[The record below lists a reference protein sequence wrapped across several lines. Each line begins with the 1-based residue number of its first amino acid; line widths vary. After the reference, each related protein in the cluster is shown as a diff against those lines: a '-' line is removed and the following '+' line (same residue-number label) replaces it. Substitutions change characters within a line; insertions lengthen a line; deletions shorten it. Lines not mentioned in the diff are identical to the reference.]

1 MLNIKENM
9 LHAFVFVQIAFAV
22 LAVLALAFAQAIGAS
37 INIVSVLAVFGG
49 CVIVEMLVFAGI
61 FAYMQVAGRDYIG
74 ALNDAAHAMK
84 STRKHVVDTTGNA
97 VNTIKSAVEASKKQ
111 SASTEVIDAK
121 IDSNGVQV
129 AIEEPNA
136 DGANSDNGKTDE
148 NDDMQ
153 TKISNAKHARTD
165 DEEK

>member
-22 LAVLALAFAQAIGAS
+22 LAVLALAFAQAIGAD
-37 INIVSVLAVFGG
+37 IGIVNVLAVFGG

-61 FAYMQVAGRDYIG
+61 FAYMRVAGRDYVG
-74 ALNDAAHAMK
+74 ALDDAAHAVK
-84 STRKHVVDTTGNA
+84 STGKRVVGMTGNA
-97 VNTIKSAVEASKKQ
+97 VESIKTAVETSKKQ
-111 SASTEVIDAK
+111 LSSTEIVDAK
-121 IDSNGVQV
+121 VDENGVRV
-129 AIEEPNA
+129 VIEELSA
-136 DGANSDNGKTDE
+136 DGKSDE

-153 TKISNAKHARTD
+153 TKIGNAKHTRKD